1 MARSAFISRR
11 EGRYVFSIR
20 TPACLKSVYRSGSIR
35 LALGTSNYRMAS
47 TRAAR
52 IASWM
57 LRIKGMDGDP
67 RHALLEL
74 WPRLQE
80 LAREPV
86 RSEDDYVERSAF
98 QAVAFKAQF
107 LVRHAGLKPD
117 AVAPGW
123 DEHFVMLIRENGR
136 AGNQLK
142 KSNSL
147 EGRIERRREQL
158 FSEGADL
165 VVLPAGVPAPA
176 SPSFTPATVAAAV
189 TAALPADGNRTLM
202 STALKQFLD
211 WREGEDGDRRA
222 ANDVGP
228 IIQFAIDLWKDPCI
242 GDIGPEQIVALKQA
256 MPEVPTPAGFLVN
269 ERSLFQRWTIAK
281 ANNYLIETEGKRVKL
296 VRVSSSTLRK
306 RYRTGLNSFWNFLRD
321 NLYVTGPAP
330 DFTSRSKQN
339 PPAVERDAFEE
350 EELLKFLQTPLFTG
364 CDSISRV
371 WVEGQSFC
379 QNYFY
384 WAVLIQLLCGLRPSE
399 ISQLRC
405 ADIATLY
412 GQWHFRFAK
421 RSLTHG
427 EDENSSDD
435 DVDVGPGGND
445 AKTKNA
451 FRWVPIHPL
460 LEQLGII
467 ARREAIVATFILR
480 KTAEAGGIDRLSNA
494 RRIAIEED
502 AQQQWLFPEWRIY
515 VLPSGQIR
523 WSHAVSKAWQ
533 YVKVKF
539 KMQRKGLALYSARHT
554 FKGFIDDLANL
565 SERSR
570 LIVMGHS
577 TKINTAGGYG
587 PKSITEEQAEVILTL
602 SNKTITRMSDVLLG
616 AYQKAQRGELKAI
629 EPWRNDERTSD
640 KVFQAA
646 LAKRAEEYR

>member
-1 MARSAFISRR
+1 
-11 EGRYVFSIR
+11 
-20 TPACLKSVYRSGSIR
+20 
-35 LALGTSNYRMAS
+35 
-47 TRAAR
+47 
-52 IASWM
+52 
-57 LRIKGMDGDP
+57 MDGDP
-67 RHALLEL
+67 RQALLEL

-86 RSEDDYVERSAF
+86 RNEDDYVERSAF

-107 LVRHAGLKPD
+107 LVRSAGLKPD

-158 FSEGADL
+158 FAEGADL
-165 VVLPAGVPAPA
+165 VVLPSGAAATA
-176 SPSFTPATVAAAV
+176 SASFTPATVAAAV

-202 STALKQFLD
+202 STALKQYLD

-228 IIQFAIDLWKDPCI
+228 IVQFAIELWKDPCI

-269 ERSLFQRWTIAK
+269 ERSLFKRWTIAK
-281 ANNYLIETEGKRVKL
+281 ANDYVIEAEGKKVKL

-306 RYRTGLNSFWNFLRD
+306 RYRTGLNSFWSFLRD

-330 DFTSRSKQN
+330 DFTSKSKQN
-339 PPAVERDAFEE
+339 PPAIERDAFEE
-350 EELLKFLQTPLFTG
+350 NELLQFLSTPLFTG
-364 CDSISRV
+364 CESISRI
-371 WVEGQSFC
+371 WVEGPFFC
-379 QNYFY
+379 QNFFY
-384 WAVLIQLLCGLRPSE
+384 WTVLIQLLCGLRPAE

-405 ADIATLY
+405 ADIALLY

-427 EDENSSDD
+427 ADDEPSDD
-435 DVDVGPGGND
+435 ETDTQPGGND

-460 LEQLGII
+460 LDQLGIME
-467 ARREAIVATFILR
+467 RRDAIVTAYVAR
-480 KTAEAGGIDRLSNA
+480 KFTEVGGADRLSTA
-494 RRIAIEED
+494 RRKAIEEE
-502 AQQQWLFPEWRIY
+502 AQQQWLFPDWRIY

-523 WSHAVSKAWQ
+523 WSHAVSKSWQ

-539 KMQRKGLALYSARHT
+539 KLQRKGLALYSARHT
-554 FKGFIDDLANL
+554 FKGFIDDLTAL

-587 PKSITEEQAEVILTL
+587 PKTITEEQAEVILTL
-602 SNKTITRMSDVLLG
+602 SNSTITRIGQILLG
-616 AYQKAQRGELKAI
+616 AKLKADRGDLKII
-629 EPWRNDERTSD
+629 EPWRNDERSGD
-640 KVFQAA
+640 EQFQIA